1 MFYIY
6 YILSL
11 FTLGSIILI
20 NKNTK
25 VNKYLSLLAGFISIA
40 GISYIKIGDVVNY
53 STTTTSIINILTVSY
68 LSYIFTL
75 GFGIILAIYIFHS
88 IASEKTNYK
97 EISLGILY
105 ATSGIVLASLTHL
118 FLIFIFI
125 EIMSITAIFII
136 LQNNQDT
143 KNSIIAAKI
152 YTLIHILSGSLLL
165 VGIIFYL
172 KIFNIHHILKIDR
185 FDYIYQYFILIG
197 LLINLALP
205 PFSIWLTKGYSNSSP
220 NSSILLSAFTTKVT
234 LLLLLKFFSGLSYLI
249 YIGIYISIIGLIL
262 SLLTPNI
269 REILAYSIIQSL
281 GIIIIL
287 ISISTNSM
295 KVAISLTAYSNIIYK
310 SLYFLIISLIINQT
324 QKYHLNDLRG
334 ILKSNPFLSISIILL
349 ALTSLGFP
357 LTGNY
362 LGKSIIATEIHKIH
376 NPLIS
381 YSVQILT
388 ALFSLNIALRLP
400 YILIFQKP
408 LQTVNK
414 INLTRSNIAIIT
426 IGLISLQLPYILSF
440 IKVNLLLFNFSN
452 ILHAL
457 EIFLIGVIIFMAVIK
472 LLNKIQGI
480 NFNPQINI
488 HPILHKYQDVNYIQ
502 ILKDIF
508 NPNNYPYIYDYTRKI
523 SPISLNFICSILLLT
538 SIILIITIF

>member
-53 STTTTSIINILTVSY
+53 STTTASIINILTVSY

-310 SLYFLIISLIINQT
+310 SLYFLIVSLIINQT

>member
-1 MFYIY
+1 
-6 YILSL
+6 
-11 FTLGSIILI
+11 
-20 NKNTK
+20 
-25 VNKYLSLLAGFISIA
+25 
-40 GISYIKIGDVVNY
+40 
-53 STTTTSIINILTVSY
+53 
-68 LSYIFTL
+68 
-75 GFGIILAIYIFHS
+75 
-88 IASEKTNYK
+88 
-97 EISLGILY
+97 
-105 ATSGIVLASLTHL
+105 
-118 FLIFIFI
+118 
-125 EIMSITAIFII
+125 
-136 LQNNQDT
+136 
-143 KNSIIAAKI
+143 
-152 YTLIHILSGSLLL
+152 
-165 VGIIFYL
+165 
-172 KIFNIHHILKIDR
+172 
-185 FDYIYQYFILIG
+185 
-197 LLINLALP
+197 
-205 PFSIWLTKGYSNSSP
+205 
-220 NSSILLSAFTTKVT
+220 
-234 LLLLLKFFSGLSYLI
+234 
-249 YIGIYISIIGLIL
+249 
-262 SLLTPNI
+262 
-269 REILAYSIIQSL
+269 
-281 GIIIIL
+281 
-287 ISISTNSM
+287 M

-310 SLYFLIISLIINQT
+310 SLYFLIVSLIINQT

>member
-53 STTTTSIINILTVSY
+53 STTTASIINILTVSY

-220 NSSILLSAFTTKVT
+220 NASILLSAFTTKVT

-249 YIGIYISIIGLIL
+249 YIGIYISVIGLIL

-362 LGKSIIATEIHKIH
+362 LGKSIIATEVHKIH

-381 YSVQILT
+381 YSIQILT

-408 LQTVNK
+408 LQAVNK

-440 IKVNLLLFNFSN
+440 IKINLLLLNLSN

-457 EIFLIGVIIFMAVIK
+457 EIFLIGIIIFMAVIK

-480 NFNPQINI
+480 NFNPQISI
-488 HPILHKYQDVNYIQ
+488 HPIFHKYQDVNYIQ

-508 NPNNYPYIYDYTRKI
+508 NPNNYPYIYDYTRNI
-523 SPISLNFICSILLLT
+523 SPISLNFIFSILLLT

>member
-53 STTTTSIINILTVSY
+53 STTTTGIINILTVSY